1 MAIFI
6 GSVDFYDGDFE
17 LKHIEADNIID
28 AERKLRRYVVANYGR
43 YIKEIDQISVQT
55 LRYCERAIQN
65 AGK

>member
-28 AERKLRRYVVANYGR
+28 AERKFRRYVVANYGR

-55 LRYCERAIQN
+55 IRYCERVIKN
-65 AGK
+65 VGK